1 MKKIIYYVILVA
13 MRLIKGIFL
22 VCGVVTVGTVACHA
36 AGFLR
41 AESFPGTFQ
50 DLSFETRMDVLA
62 AGYDDVGVEYDANG
76 RCVSGCAYK
85 GITLA
90 EEEQL
95 IAIAQEELQQLIEQ
109 EQQTPSVAPEI
120 APTVQPGKPS
130 SSGALTGEIQP
141 GKPSKPT
148 SPTQPSKP
156 TSPTQPSKPSVSIS
170 EGTVT
175 PSSYFRAPVGNDVI
189 VVSDFG
195 ERRPPKTKNGSGSR
209 YHRGLDLRASTGT
222 PLYAAANGVVV
233 EAGWKSGY
241 GNAVVIEHPFKN
253 TDKTVKTLYGHLS
266 SINVKKGANVKQG
279 DLIGKAGNSGNS
291 GAAHL
296 HYELRFNDMR
306 VDPLGSNIKP
316 MLDSGATAAAATRG
330 TNYLGSDYCFK
341 SGITSKR
348 LAPYKGNDAGLREN
362 FPGCRGWC
370 H

>member
-1 MKKIIYYVILVA
+1 MKKIICYVILVG
-13 MRLIKGIFL
+13 MRLIKGIFF
-22 VCGVVTVGTVACHA
+22 VCGVATVGTVACHA

-95 IAIAQEELQQLIEQ
+95 IAVAQEELQQLIEQ
-109 EQQTPSVAPEI
+109 EQQTSSVAPEI

-130 SSGALTGEIQP
+130 
-141 GKPSKPT
+141 KPT
-148 SPTQPSKP
+148 SPS
-156 TSPTQPSKPSVSIS
+156 QPSKPSVSIS

-175 PSSYFRAPVGNDVI
+175 PSTYFRAPVGNDVI

-341 SGITSKR
+341 SGISSKR